1 MPGLAL
7 YPACKLVDGILAEVL
22 GEGPG
27 PVAEADD
34 GLDNERRMSHHSVNM
49 TACQLTEVTHK
60 CPSLVIPAS
69 GIVPVSHPFGHFS
82 C

>member
-7 YPACKLVDGILAEVL
+7 YSACKLVDGTLAEVL

-34 GLDNERRMSHHSVNM
+34 GLENESP
-49 TACQLTEVTHK
+49 LIK
-60 CPSLVIPAS
+60 YD
-69 GIVPVSHPFGHFS
+69 
-82 C
+82 